1 MERKPIMS
9 ASPSSLAPKRP
20 RGAPLGNRNALKHG
34 FYAIK
39 PEVLSRFTN
48 DMKGDISDE
57 IDALRNQADITINV
71 FAGIEHPTLAECL
84 ATLRGISQ
92 AFETMRGL
100 YMSQKLLYYNH
111 TPIEQALDELA
122 KIPFEED

>member
-1 MERKPIMS
+1 MCPLPNNPIT
-9 ASPSSLAPKRP
+9 PKRP
-20 RGAPLGNRNALKHG
+20 RGAPLGNHNALKHG

-39 PEVLSRFTN
+39 PEVLSRFTT

-57 IDALRNQADITINV
+57 IDALRNQADITMHV
-71 FAGIEHPTLAECL
+71 FAEIEHPTLGQCL
-84 ATLRGISQ
+84 AALRGISQ

-100 YMSQKLLYYNH
+100 YLTQKLLYYNH
-111 TPIEQALDELA
+111 TPIEQAIDELA